1 MSSPKS
7 GFMCKHCSVCNC
19 SSNTGVMVL
28 VPAVPASI
36 YKVSEDIIVNEGN
49 NVTLTCFANGRPEPA
64 ISWRLLNPSGKDQPV
79 GRDDQQS
86 RSNWPVIAW
95 TPEYFDC
102 PMMFLSFCQKC
113 VFKGRWRNTARLLN
127 VATHW
132 LSAHI
137 CWDLWWKQLWAFS
150 RESER
155 SDMFGFSWLVET
167 LITTSRGDDRAML
180 MENSSIFINYC
191 GTHQHFRH
199 ISATPSVSCT
209 CKLNHMDGC
218 ALPPLSVC
226 IRGEP
231 FVCIILLSH
240 MVV

>member
-19 SSNTGVMVL
+19 SSNTGVVVL

-86 RSNWPVIAW
+86 RSDWPVIAW

-113 VFKGRWRNTARLLN
+113 IFKGRWRNTAHLLN
-127 VATHW
+127 VATRW

-137 CWDLWWKQLWAFS
+137 CWDLWCKQMWAFS
-150 RESER
+150 WARIQTCHCVVIGGDAHYNVSGWWQ
-155 SDMFGFSWLVET
+155 SHADGKLFYLYQLSWN
-167 LITTSRGDDRAML
+167 A
-180 MENSSIFINYC
+180 
-191 GTHQHFRH
+191 
-199 ISATPSVSCT
+199 SA
-209 CKLNHMDGC
+209 L
-218 ALPPLSVC
+218 
-226 IRGEP
+226 
-231 FVCIILLSH
+231 
-240 MVV
+240 